1 MPDLLDELTSKVFW
15 NSPSRHPN
23 ITMMNI
29 LAHPKLP
36 WDVDGI
42 ACNPKCMLEFVL
54 QHPEWKWNWNLLL
67 QNSNIPIHAGT
78 IV

>member
-1 MPDLLDELTSKVFW
+1 
-15 NSPSRHPN
+15 
-23 ITMMNI
+23 MMNI

-42 ACNPKCMLEFVL
+42 ACNPKRMLEFVL